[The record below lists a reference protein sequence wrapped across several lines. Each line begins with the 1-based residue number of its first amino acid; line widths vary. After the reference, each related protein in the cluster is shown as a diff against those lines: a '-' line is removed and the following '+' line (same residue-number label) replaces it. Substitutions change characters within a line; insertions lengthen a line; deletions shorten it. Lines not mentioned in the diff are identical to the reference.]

1 MGRTVR
7 KALVFRDGPTRFDMH
22 ILLIC
27 AGVVALAEIG
37 DKTQLLAL
45 VLATRFKRPVP
56 IILGILVA
64 TLANH
69 GVASWLGAS
78 AAEWLKSDLFKWGLA
93 LSFIA
98 MGIWTLIPD
107 KLEENETQAPKG
119 SAFLAT
125 LVSFFLVEI
134 GDKTQVATVALAA
147 QYHSVA
153 LVAAGTTLGMLAAN
167 VPVVFLGEAAAKR
180 LPLKAIRIVA
190 ATIFIA
196 LGLWTTLQLLA
207 VI

>member
-1 MGRTVR
+1 
-7 KALVFRDGPTRFDMH
+7 MH

-27 AGVVALAEIG
+27 TGVVALAEIG

-45 VLATRFKRPVP
+45 VLATRFKRPWP
-56 IILGILVA
+56 IVLGILGA

-69 GVASWLGAS
+69 GLASWLGVS
-78 AAEWLKSDLFKWGLA
+78 AAEWLKGDVFKWGLA

-107 KLEENETQAPKG
+107 RLDEGETQAPKG
-119 SAFLAT
+119 SAFLTT

-180 LPLKAIRIVA
+180 LPLRTIRICA

-196 LGLWTTLQLLA
+196 LGLWTALQLLA